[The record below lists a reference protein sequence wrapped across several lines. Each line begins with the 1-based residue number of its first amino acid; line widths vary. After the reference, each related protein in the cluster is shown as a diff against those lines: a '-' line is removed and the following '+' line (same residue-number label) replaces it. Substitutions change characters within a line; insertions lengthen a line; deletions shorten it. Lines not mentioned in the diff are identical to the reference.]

1 MKIVSKAPCRVDLA
15 GGTLDIW
22 PLYLFHLDAVTV
34 NFAVD
39 RYTYC
44 ELAER
49 SDPTYEL
56 TSRDLQCCTT
66 FANLDALLKTTNPK
80 LKLVTEM
87 MRFFAPSLREQP
99 HGWTIETLSLIHIS
113 EPTRPY

>member
-22 PLYLFHLDAVTV
+22 PIYLFHRDSVTV

-44 ELAER
+44 GLSAR
-49 SDPTYEL
+49 TDSIYEVS
-56 TSRDLQCCTT
+56 SRDLVCAID
-66 FANLDALLKTTNPK
+66 FASLDALLATTNPK
-80 LKLVTEM
+80 LKLISEIV
-87 MRFFAPSLREQP
+87 RFFAPHPVSYTHLTLPTNREV
-99 HGWTIETLSLIHIS
+99 
-113 EPTRPY
+113 